1 MKAGAWTGT
10 MTQAETLAPG
20 RDPVA
25 DQLRISPDRRRARR
39 WRVPERFR
47 RVLQTGRGVAPAEG
61 VSREETMDRRV
72 LFATALLALGA
83 STTATVAQEATPTSA
98 TFADTLGL
106 PELAVTDNG
115 EGLEG
120 LPAETEAGRYLVTL
134 TNNDDDNPEGNISF
148 IQLTEGLTVDDF
160 GAAFVPA
167 TPVEGEEAPVPA
179 LEALYDAYIA
189 GGPSASAAGQS
200 AQAIVD
206 LLPGD
211 YAVWNEDFENPVA
224 APLTVT
230 GEMPADLP
238 QPEADLTF
246 REVKTEQGYDF
257 ELSGEPTAGA
267 ATIEVV
273 NDADQPHHVVF
284 IKSPVELS
292 EEQVMQLLMLDPE
305 SGATPPPG
313 LPSFEEFT
321 FPHYVPVQSSGT
333 TQWHAVN
340 LEPGY
345 YVAVCFVED
354 PTKENIPHAFEGM
367 IEIFTVG
374 DA

>member
-1 MKAGAWTGT
+1 
-10 MTQAETLAPG
+10 
-20 RDPVA
+20 
-25 DQLRISPDRRRARR
+25 
-39 WRVPERFR
+39 
-47 RVLQTGRGVAPAEG
+47 
-61 VSREETMDRRV
+61 MDRRV
-72 LFATALLALGA
+72 LFAAALLAFGA
-83 STTATVAQEATPTSA
+83 STTATVAQQATPTSA

-106 PELAVTDNG
+106 PELEVTANG
-115 EGLEG
+115 DGFEG
-120 LPAETEAGRYLVTL
+120 LPDETEAGRYLVSL
-134 TNNDDDNPEGNISF
+134 TNNDDENPENNITF
-148 IQLTEGLTVDDF
+148 IQLPEGMTAADL
-160 GAAFVPA
+160 GAAMAPA
-167 TPVEGEEAPVPA
+167 TPVEGEEAPIPA
-179 LEALYDAYIA
+179 LDALYDAYIA

-211 YAVWNEDFENPVA
+211 YAVWNEDFENPVT

-230 GEMPADLP
+230 GEMPADLL
-238 QPEADLTF
+238 QPKADLTI
-246 REVKTEQGYDF
+246 REVNTEQGFDF
-257 ELSGEPTAGA
+257 ELSGEPAAGA

-321 FPHYVPVQSSGT
+321 FPHFVPVQSSGT

-367 IEIFTVG
+367 IEVFEVA